1 MGDHGEGGD
10 RSPSA
15 AAAVDDWY
23 DAPWRTRLLRRVAG
37 GLGLRSLG
45 PLARLSPRLAGASAD
60 LAHWRAVRDRTPD
73 EEWRRLTASSYSVL
87 VYHRFSDD
95 LKPGQERIVISPR
108 RFRRQL
114 RALRLFGFR
123 PLPATELIAFHA
135 GDLAAVGRRRI
146 VVTVDDGTADCLE
159 SLQAAADW
167 LPQLFV
173 PTAAVGGTADWIDGE
188 PLATWDELRMLRASG
203 TEIGSHTRH
212 HQRMTEL
219 PPPALAESLAGSR
232 EDLQREMP
240 DSLDVVAYP
249 HGAHDDE
256 SCAAAAAAGFLAG
269 YTTEKGRNGA
279 GTDPFRL
286 RRVSIHAADG
296 ALAALWKATTGE
308 ALPVYWLRL
317 RRTRPYQ
324 SA

>member
-1 MGDHGEGGD
+1 M
-10 RSPSA
+10 P
-15 AAAVDDWY
+15 
-23 DAPWRTRLLRRVAG
+23 
-37 GLGLRSLG
+37 
-45 PLARLSPRLAGASAD
+45 
-60 LAHWRAVRDRTPD
+60 
-73 EEWRRLTASSYSVL
+73 
-87 VYHRFSDD
+87 
-95 LKPGQERIVISPR
+95 PGQERIVISPR

-249 HGAHDDE
+249 HGAHDDRIVCGRRRSGLPRRLHDRKGPKRCRHRPVPASARE
-256 SCAAAAAAGFLAG
+256 HSC
-269 YTTEKGRNGA
+269 
-279 GTDPFRL
+279 
-286 RRVSIHAADG
+286 RRRRARGSVEGDDG
-296 ALAALWKATTGE
+296 
-308 ALPVYWLRL
+308 
-317 RRTRPYQ
+317 
-324 SA
+324 